1 MTTSSPQEIPVTY
14 TTTRVAVLVGSVRA
28 DSVNRRLAES
38 LRDLA
43 PEGVTLDIIDDL
55 GALPFYDASIDDDSV
70 SVATE
75 LRARVAQADRVLA
88 VTPEHNG
95 TMPAVLSNGID
106 WLSRPYGA
114 GAMVGKP
121 FGVLGVTPTPYG
133 GRWSHEV
140 AHRAAGIAGA
150 RVVEDVLVSQT
161 SIDIDVFSDPAV
173 LERFRTA
180 LAVLVAAEPATA
192 AA

>member
-1 MTTSSPQEIPVTY
+1 MSNP
-14 TTTRVAVLVGSVRA
+14 TRVAVLVGSVRA

-38 LRDLA
+38 LRDLTG
-43 PEGVTLDIIDDL
+43 EGVTLDIIDSL
-55 GALPFYDASIDDDSV
+55 GALPFYDASIDGDDV
-70 SVATE
+70 PAEAAE

-106 WLSRPYGA
+106 WLSRPYGT
-114 GAMVGKP
+114 GAIVGKP
-121 FGVLGVTPTPYG
+121 FGVLGVTPTPFG
-133 GRWSHEV
+133 GKWSHEV

-150 RVVEDVLVSQT
+150 RVVDEVLVSQT
-161 SIDIDVFSDPAV
+161 SIDTDVFADPAV
-173 LERFRTA
+173 LDKFRSA
-180 LAVLVAAEPATA
+180 LAALVAAEPAVA